1 MTSTF
6 NPFEAHYDTINDK
19 DDFNIGNS
27 NKNYSINPLETEAE
41 RNIRTR
47 TVTPVVTGS
56 SVAAFVFNG
65 GVILAA
71 DVLGSYGSL
80 AKYRNLPRIHQVND
94 RTILALSG
102 DLSDAD
108 YIKEAID
115 AKVEEDIVQED
126 GSEMTPLALYAW
138 CTRLMYHRRTKLNP
152 LLTSIVVA
160 GIENNEPFLG
170 RVNDKGS
177 AYKEFLIMTGI
188 ANHLAQGWIRTILE
202 NANQLNKDQAESLM
216 DRIIKQLYYRDCRA
230 FARYRVCIVTK
241 DGVEFKAKEVQ
252 PDWSMA
258 PSLRNSE

>member
-1 MTSTF
+1 MASTF
-6 NPFEAHYDTINDK
+6 NPFEANYDTINDK

-27 NKNYSINPLETEAE
+27 NKNYTIDPLETEAE

-56 SVAAFVFNG
+56 SVTAFIFNG

-94 RTILALSG
+94 RTILALGG

-115 AKVEEDIVQED
+115 AKIEEDLVQED

-138 CTRLMYHRRTKLNP
+138 CTRLMYYRRTQFNP
-152 LLTSIVVA
+152 LLTSVVVA

-170 RVNDKGS
+170 RINDKGS
-177 AYKEFLIMTGI
+177 AFKEFLIMTGI

-202 NANQLNKDQAESLM
+202 NSNELNKDQAERLM
-216 DRIIKQLYYRDCRA
+216 DRIVKQLFYRDCRA

-252 PDWSMA
+252 PDWSLA
-258 PSLRNSE
+258 PTLRNTE